1 MGMFLA
7 GMVLLAVMGADGSE
21 AREAARRAERAA
33 FKEQVR
39 ATLILCFPNDGRN
52 RGGNAPA
59 FPERTPSV
67 APWEGRR
74 APHGDRSGDGGRGA
88 GAA

>member
-21 AREAARRAERAA
+21 AREAARLAERAA

-39 ATLILCFPNDGRN
+39 ATLILCFPNGARK
-52 RGGNAPA
+52 RGGSAPA
-59 FPERTPSV
+59 FPESSPV
-67 APWEGRR
+67 
-74 APHGDRSGDGGRGA
+74 RGA
-88 GAA
+88 VSGP